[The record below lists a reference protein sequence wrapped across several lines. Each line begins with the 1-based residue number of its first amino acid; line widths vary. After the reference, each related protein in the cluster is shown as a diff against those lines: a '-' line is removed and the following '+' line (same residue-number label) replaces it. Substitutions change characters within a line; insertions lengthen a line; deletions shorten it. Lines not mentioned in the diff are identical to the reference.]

1 MNTTIAGASS
11 ILIAVFLYFLLL
23 RMSSVVSAI
32 TWLWKGVET
41 FFIGGVLAYLL
52 KGPCNFLDEQLE
64 KVIPKKHK
72 KIITPLSVVIVMILT
87 LLIIYGLFASVLPQ
101 TIESIATIVNSI
113 PSSVTRLTKWI
124 NNLNIADPTI
134 QKYLTQT
141 ITAISQSLDGWFSN
155 DIMTYFSNLV
165 GGLSSTVNS
174 ILSLLKNVFI
184 GLIVCVYILLERK
197 KFSRQGK
204 AVLNAVF
211 SPRVSDKIMDELKF
225 IDNIFVGFFG
235 GKIIDS
241 AIIGVITYIFCLIL
255 SFTNGLQNSLLIAL
269 IIGITNIIP
278 YFGPFIGA
286 VPTALMVLMDSK
298 TNCIIFVIF
307 IIILQQIDGNI
318 LGPRIL
324 SQSVGISG
332 FWVLFSIMLFSYIFG
347 FIGFLI
353 GVPIF
358 AVIYDLVKRFV
369 VRGLEN
375 HGRSYILTGE
385 QPPSETAP
393 PPSGDS
399 ADTAEAVEEIKTI
412 EIVDTVKSQTEES
425 QN

>member
-1 MNTTIAGASS
+1 MGTTVAGASS
-11 ILIAVFLYFLLL
+11 ILIVVLLYFLLL
-23 RMSSVVSAI
+23 RFNSIVSAV
-32 TWLWKGVET
+32 TWLWKGVES

-64 KVIPKKHK
+64 KVMPEKRKKM
-72 KIITPLSVVIVMILT
+72 ITPLSVVIVMILA
-87 LLIIYGLFASVLPQ
+87 LLIVYGLFASVLPQ
-101 TIESIATIVNSI
+101 AIDSIAAIVNSI
-113 PSSVTRLTKWI
+113 PSAVTKLTEWI
-124 NNLNIADPTI
+124 NNLHIANPII
-134 QKYLTQT
+134 QKYLTQA
-141 ITAISQSLDGWFSN
+141 ITVGSQSIDKWFSN
-155 DIMTYFSNLV
+155 DLAPYFTNLM
-165 GGLSSTVNS
+165 GGLSNTISA
-174 ILSLLKNVFI
+174 IIALLKNIFI
-184 GLIVCVYILLERK
+184 GIIVCIYILLERK
-197 KFSRQGK
+197 TFGRQGK
-204 AVLNAVF
+204 AVLYAIF
-211 SPRVSDKIMDELKF
+211 SPKISDKIMDELEF
-225 IDNIFVGFFG
+225 IDSIFVGFFG

-269 IIGITNIIP
+269 IIGVTNIIP

-286 VPTALMVLMDSK
+286 IPTALMILMDSR

-358 AVIYDLVKRFV
+358 AVIYDLVKRCV
-369 VRGLEN
+369 VRGLKN
-375 HGRSYILTGE
+375 HGKSYILSGGSPTGDV
-385 QPPSETAP
+385 PISN
-393 PPSGDS
+393 
-399 ADTAEAVEEIKTI
+399 EEIET
-412 EIVDTVKSQTEES
+412 QEETP
-425 QN
+425 QDENGK

>member
-1 MNTTIAGASS
+1 MGTTVAGASS
-11 ILIAVFLYFLLL
+11 ILIVVLLYFLLL
-23 RMSSVVSAI
+23 RFNSIVSAV
-32 TWLWKGVET
+32 TWLWKGVES

-64 KVIPKKHK
+64 KIVPEKRKKM
-72 KIITPLSVVIVMILT
+72 ITPLSVVIVMILA
-87 LLIIYGLFASVLPQ
+87 LLIVYGLFASVLPQ
-101 TIESIATIVNSI
+101 AIDSIVTIVNSI
-113 PSSVTRLTKWI
+113 PSAVTKLTEWI
-124 NNLNIADPTI
+124 NNLHIANPII
-134 QKYLTQT
+134 QKYLTQA
-141 ITAISQSLDGWFSN
+141 ITAGSQSLDKWFSN
-155 DIMTYFSNLV
+155 DLAPYFTNFM
-165 GGLSSTVNS
+165 GGLGNTISA
-174 ILSLLKNVFI
+174 IIALLKNIFI
-184 GLIVCVYILLERK
+184 GIIVCIYILLERK
-197 KFSRQGK
+197 TFGRQGK
-204 AVLNAVF
+204 AVLYAIF
-211 SPRVSDKIMDELKF
+211 SPKISDKIMDELEF

-235 GKIIDS
+235 GKIVDS

-269 IIGITNIIP
+269 IIGVTNIIP

-286 VPTALMVLMDSK
+286 VPTALMILMDSR

-358 AVIYDLVKRFV
+358 AVIYDLIKRFV
-369 VRGLEN
+369 VRGLKN
-375 HGRSYILTGE
+375 HGKSYILSGE
-385 QPPSETAP
+385 A
-393 PPSGDS
+393 
-399 ADTAEAVEEIKTI
+399 ATAEVTIPNEEVET
-412 EIVDTVKSQTEES
+412 QEETP
-425 QN
+425 QDENGK